1 MKYWRGYLVAA
12 ILGFFSWSLLE
23 FAKNHIVLV
32 DMFYPYMTR
41 MIQGTLAQWSGGT
54 DQLLWQLL
62 LVLFVVV
69 IMAAVILM
77 VILRWNPIQILGWV
91 LAVASLVL
99 FLNTGL
105 YGLNEYAG
113 PLATDIKLTT
123 SDYTLPELEQA
134 AVYYRDQANELT
146 GMVKRGETG
155 DVNFAE
161 FDKLAEMAGDGYQ
174 YMT

>member
-1 MKYWRGYLVAA
+1 MKYWRGYLVTAV
-12 ILGFFSWSLLE
+12 LGFFSWALLD
-23 FAKNHIVLV
+23 FAKNHTQLV

-69 IMAAVILM
+69 LLATVVMMIV
-77 VILRWNPIQILGWV
+77 LRWNPIQWLGWV

-105 YGLNEYAG
+105 YPVAGLGPGRSKPGAVSEYRPVSSGWAG
-113 PLATDIKLTT
+113 SWP
-123 SDYTLPELEQA
+123 
-134 AVYYRDQANELT
+134 
-146 GMVKRGETG
+146 
-155 DVNFAE
+155 
-161 FDKLAEMAGDGYQ
+161 
-174 YMT
+174 

>member
-69 IMAAVILM
+69 TMAAVILM
-77 VILRWNPIQILGWV
+77 VILRWNPIQLLGWI
-91 LAVASLVL
+91 LATASLVL

-123 SDYTLPELEQA
+123 TEYTLPELERFLPRDAAA
-134 AVYYRDQANELT
+134 AVYHHFRAKE
-146 GMVKRGETG
+146 GE
-155 DVNFAE
+155 
-161 FDKLAEMAGDGYQ
+161 
-174 YMT
+174 